1 LKKECHTRELLN
13 KQFKKLWKNE
23 QKVSKLKLDEDLM
36 VLKLQEKK
44 LLKKEIFLLKQ
55 LDLILI
61 MLLLELK
68 LYTEQLD

>member
-1 LKKECHTRELLN
+1 LKKECHIKELLN
-13 KQFKKLWKNE
+13 KLFKKQWKNE
-23 QKVSKLKLDEDLM
+23 QKVSKLKLDEDLT

-61 MLLLELK
+61 TLLLELK
-68 LYTEQLD
+68 LYTEQLV

>member
-1 LKKECHTRELLN
+1 LKKECHIKELLN

-61 MLLLELK
+61 TLLLELK
-68 LYTEQLD
+68 LYTELLD